1 MLMDFELALR
11 KFISHSGKS
20 ILISILIISIGMLL
34 INKMN
39 KIFTMFCRNIKVES
53 SEFNFFNWGMKTLIY
68 FTMFSLVVSQ
78 FEIKIWSTIA
88 SLSASIVAVS
98 VIFKDNVTNFISGF
112 YILLNKLIH
121 INDVIQVGNIK
132 GKVVKIG
139 SLCTYL
145 VTDDKRTAIIPNG
158 KIISDVIIRE
168 SEFDI
173 SQISLC
179 IKISDTN
186 SDIPKKEKKNIKLKI
201 EKYIVLGDKYISNDP
216 PPSLNFENSSDVICK
231 VSAYIYKN
239 NIDKFKSSLLQ
250 FMNEEFKNK
259 NIEITYDEEL
269 HNQS

>member
-1 MLMDFELALR
+1 MDLELILR

-20 ILISILIISIGMLL
+20 ILISALIISIGMLL

-39 KIFTMFCRNIKVES
+39 KIFTIFCKNIKVES
-53 SEFNFFNWGMKTLIY
+53 SEFNFFNWGIKTLIY
-68 FTMFSLVVSQ
+68 FTMFSLVISQ

-88 SLSASIVAVS
+88 SLSASIVAIS

-121 INDVIQVGNIK
+121 INDIIQVGTVK

-173 SQISLC
+173 SQVSFS
-179 IKISDTN
+179 IKVSDIN
-186 SDIPKKEKKNIKLKI
+186 SDISKKEKKNIKLKI
-201 EKYIVLGDKYISNDP
+201 EKYIVLSDKYISNDP
-216 PPSLNFENSSDVICK
+216 PPSVKFENSSDVVCK
-231 VSAYIYKN
+231 ISAYIYKN
-239 NIDKFKSSLLQ
+239 NINKFKPSLLK
-250 FMNEEFKNK
+250 FMNEEFKSK

-269 HNQS
+269 RN